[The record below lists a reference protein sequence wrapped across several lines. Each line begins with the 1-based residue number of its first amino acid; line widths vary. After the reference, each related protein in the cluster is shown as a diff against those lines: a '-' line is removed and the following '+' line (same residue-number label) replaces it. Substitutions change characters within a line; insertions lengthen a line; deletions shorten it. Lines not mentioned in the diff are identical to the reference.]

1 MLQDH
6 GLYTYFADPWTAE
19 RDWRSAANKE
29 AEIGD
34 SRLFHSVK
42 PIKPVVY
49 GTFVLSLFL

>member
-1 MLQDH
+1 
-6 GLYTYFADPWTAE
+6 LYTYFADPWTAE